1 LGFYDKIKN
10 MEDKEKKQTT
20 AKQKKSRVWLRD
32 DNIISIEIFNDS
44 KEEIYQVIEDS
55 VEMVRSF
62 SGDAKILAVLFIT
75 TTVGVEGAK
84 FRKQIVNRIKDVLE
98 NPGFK
103 KAAVYGLNVIMKTV
117 FSFILHAAYR
127 GKADNAKLF
136 STKEEALKWLK
147 EP

>member
-1 LGFYDKIKN
+1 

-20 AKQKKSRVWLRD
+20 VKQKKSSVWLRD

-44 KEEIYQVIEDS
+44 KEEIYQVIKDS
-55 VEMVRSF
+55 VKMVRSF
-62 SGDAKILAVLFIT
+62 SGDARILVVLFRT
-75 TTVGVEGAK
+75 TTNDVEGAK
-84 FRKQIVNRIKDVLE
+84 FRKQIVDQIKEVLE

-103 KAAVYGLNVIMKTV
+103 RVAVYGLSIIMKTV